1 MTSYFENYLFVA
13 AFAGLGV
20 VLVLVMLGVAS
31 ILRPNKPTAA
41 KKLTYEC
48 GVDPVGEGWSQTYVR
63 YYVFGLLF
71 GAATGILFTVMN
83 IIWADYFGRDSIG
96 GIRGMVSPVHMLS
109 NSLGPLAAAM
119 SFDSTGSY
127 FLIFAISAAL
137 SAVGGTLLLLAR
149 KPRLSGG

>member
-1 MTSYFENYLFVA
+1 M
-13 AFAGLGV
+13 
-20 VLVLVMLGVAS
+20 
-31 ILRPNKPTAA
+31 
-41 KKLTYEC
+41 
-48 GVDPVGEGWSQTYVR
+48 
-63 YYVFGLLF
+63 FGLLF
-71 GAATGILFTVMN
+71 GTATGILFTVMN

-109 NSLGPLAAAM
+109 NSLGPLTAAWSYDA
-119 SFDSTGSY
+119 TGSY